1 VVLKYNWKSLI
12 TGSIIKPYH
21 CKQSLQKHYST
32 SLGKTTRGGMK
43 IMYIITKEI
52 GNQKSNT
59 RGEAWTTFEN
69 DTHAS
74 IASYSYC

>member
-1 VVLKYNWKSLI
+1 
-12 TGSIIKPYH
+12 
-21 CKQSLQKHYST
+21 
-32 SLGKTTRGGMK
+32 
-43 IMYIITKEI
+43 MYIITKEI